1 MKNVIIGKNML
12 RSLVLIAGL
21 VISAFNVQAGLILS
35 FGEEDIAADLN
46 ETFTVDLY
54 ADTGST
60 AIADGIHSFNLDLSF
75 DNSILNF
82 ESFSLGGLFVATS
95 SFGGAFTPI
104 FSSPSIP
111 ATLVAIGSDILLGTF
126 TFTAIDYGTIALSTI
141 SESFEHIL
149 PLISI
154 DFEESASAKISVTDS
169 SAVAVPEPA
178 TLGFFIIGALALFG
192 LRRKV

>member
-60 AIADGIHSFNLDLSF
+60 AIADGILNFNLDLSF

-82 ESFSLGGLFVATS
+82 ESFSLGGLFVDPS
-95 SFGGAFTPI
+95 SFGGTYK
-104 FSSPSIP
+104 
-111 ATLVAIGSDILLGTF
+111 ATSLFDVVAIGNNILLGTF

-141 SESFEHIL
+141 SESFISISDLIL
-149 PLISI
+149 I

-169 SAVAVPEPA
+169 STVAVPEPA